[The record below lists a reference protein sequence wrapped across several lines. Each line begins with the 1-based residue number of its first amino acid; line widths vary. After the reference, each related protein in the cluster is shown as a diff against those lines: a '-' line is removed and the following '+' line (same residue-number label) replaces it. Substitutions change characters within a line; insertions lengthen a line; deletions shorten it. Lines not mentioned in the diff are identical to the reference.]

1 MAPRAYW
8 KGYLKLSLVSCPI
21 ALYPAA
27 SSSERVSFNRINKK
41 TGNRLKQQLIDS
53 ETGEPVDRE
62 DVGRGYE
69 IGKGQYLQ
77 VEDEELEKIKIESTH
92 TIDIQNFVPRD
103 EIDDRYL
110 DAPYYI
116 APTDQVGQEAF
127 AVIRDTIRDKNMV
140 ALGRVVITRR
150 ERVVMLE
157 AFDKGLLA
165 STLRYPYEVREAAAY
180 FEDVPELKLPAEMKE
195 LAAHIVDSK
204 ATHFDP
210 ASFEDHYETALV
222 DMLRAKQAGRIVEE
236 PKERE
241 QPQRVV
247 NLMDALRASIGA
259 EAQKKPAAASTK
271 QRARVGTAA
280 KRKSSR

>member
-41 TGNRLKQQLIDS
+41 TGNRLKQQLVDS
-53 ETGEPVDRE
+53 ETGEPVERE

-69 IGKGQYLQ
+69 VGKNQYIQ
-77 VEDEELEKIKIESTH
+77 VEDEEIEKIQIESTH
-92 TIDIQNFVPRD
+92 TIDITSFVPRA

-110 DAPYYI
+110 DSPYYI

-127 AVIRDTIRDKNMV
+127 AVIRDTIRDKKMV
-140 ALGRVVITRR
+140 ALGRIVLTRR
-150 ERVVMLE
+150 EHVVMLE

-165 STLRYPYEVREAAAY
+165 TTLRYPYEVRDHAPY
-180 FEDVPELKLPAEMKE
+180 FEDVPELKLPGEMKE
-195 LAAHIVDSK
+195 LAAHIVDGK
-204 ATHFDP
+204 TTHFDP
-210 ASFEDHYETALV
+210 NTFEDQYETALV
-222 DMLRAKQAGRIVEE
+222 EMLRAKQAGRMVE
-236 PKERE
+236 PKKEPA
-241 QPQRVV
+241 PQRVV

-259 EAQKKPAAASTK
+259 ETKKKPAAASTK
-271 QRARVGTAA
+271 ARAPAAA
-280 KRKSSR
+280 KRKSAR